1 MAGLKQAYLAG
12 EVCLTPNPQ
21 MYGLLADKARMALW
35 SNPGHRDAFPLT
47 EEDKVLLANVLP
59 EAFLLHDEDRQWL
72 WSERK
77 RWVFKPTTHYGSK
90 GVLLGDKTTHKRF
103 DAFPENTTLVQ
114 ERVPPSR
121 IDVPDYGPMKAD
133 LRLFAYRDRV
143 LGATARIYSGQVT
156 NMRTP
161 GGGFAPVAL
170 L

>member
-1 MAGLKQAYLAG
+1 
-12 EVCLTPNPQ
+12 

-35 SNPGHRDAFPLT
+35 SSPEHRDLLPLG
-47 EEDKVLLANVLP
+47 EDDRALLVQVLP
-59 EAFLLHDEDRQWL
+59 EAFLLHDEDRQRL
-72 WSERK
+72 WCERK

-90 GVLLGDKTTHKRF
+90 GVLLGEKTSHKRF
-103 DAFPENTTLVQ
+103 DEFPAGTTLVQ

-121 IDVPDYGPMKAD
+121 VDVPDYGPMKAD

-143 LGATARIYSGQVT
+143 LGATARLYSGQVT

-170 L
+170 V